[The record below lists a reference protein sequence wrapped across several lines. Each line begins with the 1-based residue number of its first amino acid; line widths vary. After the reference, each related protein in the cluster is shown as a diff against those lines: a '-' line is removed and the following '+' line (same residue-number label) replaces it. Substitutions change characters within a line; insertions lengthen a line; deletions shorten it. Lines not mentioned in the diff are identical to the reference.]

1 MASILLENSHGQHK
15 FADYDIRTLLLQLAQ
30 CEARRHMRS
39 KHAHEELLTL
49 LVTIVVLLAVI
60 LFILIWKLC

>member
-1 MASILLENSHGQHK
+1 MASILLENSHGQHN